1 MNTKNM
7 TIEEAQEYIE
17 LLKNR
22 IDFNNRLNKVVRKYR
37 RENQLGYGEK
47 NYFNGFR
54 DKPTSDMIRLM
65 RNLLSQEDWMPEKMK
80 FDYLADTSCIFG
92 NVYSL
97 AVNTYILKDLHD
109 CEKFIELHK
118 KSENNLDEENE
129 LFSVERDLN
138 TNRMNLYFDGIPDTE
153 VRSIIKSN
161 GFRWSPNFK
170 CWTRQL
176 TDQAEMSL
184 KRIKRQL
191 EIID

>member
-1 MNTKNM
+1 MNLKNM
-7 TIEEAQEYIE
+7 TVEEAQEQIE

-22 IDFNNRLNKVVRKYR
+22 IDFNNRLNKIVRAYR
-37 RENQLGYGEK
+37 RENKLGYGEK

-54 DKPTSDMIRLM
+54 DRPTPEMISIM
-65 RNLLSQEDWMPEKMK
+65 KNILSQEDWMPTKMK
-80 FDYLADTSCIFG
+80 IAYLEDTAYIFG
-92 NVYSL
+92 GVYSM
-97 AVNTYILKDLHD
+97 AVNSYILKDLHD

-118 KSENNLDEENE
+118 NSEDNLDEENE
-129 LFSVERDLN
+129 LFSVERNLN
-138 TNRMNLYFDGIPDTE
+138 NNRMNLYFDGIPDAE
-153 VRSIIKSN
+153 VRSVIKSN

-176 TDQAEMSL
+176 TEQAEMSL